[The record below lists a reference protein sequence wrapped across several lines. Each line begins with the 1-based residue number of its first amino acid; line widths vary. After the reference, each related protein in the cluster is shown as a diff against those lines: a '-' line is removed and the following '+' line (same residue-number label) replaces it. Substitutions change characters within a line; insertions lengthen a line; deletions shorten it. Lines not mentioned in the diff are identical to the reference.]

1 MKYQRIMGIDFGDKR
16 IGIAL
21 TDLMQIIA
29 SPFEV
34 YKTVNENADIEYIC
48 NLINSKQVET
58 VVVGLP
64 INIDGTEGERARKTR
79 LFASKLSEKTGAKI
93 VFQDEKLSSVEADEI
108 LSNAKIKPIERKS
121 LIDKLSA
128 SIILERYL
136 NERR

>member
-1 MKYQRIMGIDFGDKR
+1 MGIDFGDKR